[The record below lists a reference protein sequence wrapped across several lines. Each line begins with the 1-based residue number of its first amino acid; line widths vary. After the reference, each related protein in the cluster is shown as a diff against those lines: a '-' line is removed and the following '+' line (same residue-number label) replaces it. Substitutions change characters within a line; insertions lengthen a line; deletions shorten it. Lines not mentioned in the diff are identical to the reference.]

1 MQLVFN
7 GDPTSTSDASEWGG
21 RATVSKSF
29 FPVVGQTG
37 GAFLYVEQ
45 ATGAAANGT
54 ELYLMYD
61 YVNSNALGINGGNS
75 FFDVF
80 FQVTPEHTDYVVR
93 ITNSALAAFDDFER
107 WRRYCECPSD
117 HLLSV
122 GGRRCVF
129 ANTALFFAWHFTNA
143 DEPRIQVQARIVLG
157 LDPRIAQLLRRI
169 SLPKLMEIAPHVG
182 STMRPRWL
190 KHPRFWPDL
199 ISTASQR
206 SPNKLRAV
214 RLLGRQML
222 AAEALRTAEGSI
234 HPVNNKAASK

>member
-1 MQLVFN
+1 MNAQPHFRSIYEVACELEVTLERFAPARPPHSDRVIDELHAINYCYLQLLIAGLSNV
-7 GDPTSTSDASEWGG
+7 DST
-21 RATVSKSF
+21 
-29 FPVVGQTG
+29 P
-37 GAFLYVEQ
+37 EQ
-45 ATGAAANGT
+45 WRLAAAIAKSLAQLSDG
-54 ELYLMYD
+54 
-61 YVNSNALGINGGNS
+61 ALS
-75 FFDVF
+75 LAAQCPYSLFDV
-80 FQVTPEHTDYVVR
+80 
-93 ITNSALAAFDDFER
+93 AFDDFER